1 MIRVRQPGI
10 QTTVQDLGRMG
21 WQHLGVPVGGAM
33 DTQAHRIANLL
44 VANDERAAVLECAL
58 GGVALQFTVEALV
71 ALAGRDV
78 TASLDGTPI
87 VPWRPFRIEPGALL
101 ALHTGGRTTIAIAG
115 GIDVPLVL
123 DARGTSLRAGFG
135 GWHGRALKR
144 DDALPI
150 GKPSPVA
157 ERIREHLV
165 GTRRTIAAWG
175 AGPDLVPA
183 YGNAPTVRIIEGP
196 ELEALDE
203 ASRAVLFDA
212 TFRVAPDSDRMGYRL
227 TDHRLRLTTPREMV
241 SSGVTAGT
249 IQLPPGGSPIVLMAD
264 RQTTGGYPRLGD
276 VITADLPLM
285 AQLRPGDRVRFVRT
299 SLDEAQAL
307 YRRIEHDLG
316 RAARAIQHRFAAGTD
331 GAN

>member
-183 YGNAPTVRIIEGP
+183 VRCH
-196 ELEALDE
+196 L
-203 ASRAVLFDA
+203 SRRA
-212 TFRVAPDSDRMGYRL
+212 
-227 TDHRLRLTTPREMV
+227 RLRPH
-241 SSGVTAGT
+241 G
-249 IQLPPGGSPIVLMAD
+249 LPPHRSPTPPHHSTGNGFVRRDRRHHSAPPRRIAD
-264 RQTTGGYPRLGD
+264 RADGRPADHGWLPSPR
-276 VITADLPLM
+276 
-285 AQLRPGDRVRFVRT
+285 
-299 SLDEAQAL
+299 
-307 YRRIEHDLG
+307 
-316 RAARAIQHRFAAGTD
+316 
-331 GAN
+331 